1 VSHVIHTVERSVQVE
16 VPDEIL
22 GEVALRKDSDAS
34 KADLHDAMHDHVR
47 LHIEYVT
54 SDGENACKAILS
66 K

>member
-1 VSHVIHTVERSVQVE
+1 MSHVIHTVDRSVQVE

-34 KADLHDAMHDHVR
+34 RADLHDAMHDHVY
-47 LHIEYVT
+47 LHIEYLT
-54 SDGENACKAILS
+54 EDGDNACDAILS